1 MILPLLKDYWFVL
14 FAIVLSKSSSI
25 GFDSDGYIARTIMKS
40 WFRQA
45 EEQRARLFLSKDV
58 EASYTTVVIFNNRTC
73 LRDFKYCLA

>member
-25 GFDSDGYIARTIMKS
+25 GFDSDGYIARAIMKS

-45 EEQRARLFLSKDV
+45 EEQRARLFLPKDV
-58 EASYTTVVIFNNRTC
+58 EASYTTVVIFNNRIC